1 MPEYDIQLDG
11 IDFMLL
17 PGSYKSYPD
26 GNLYV
31 DSRLGRQILG
41 DFTSGMSGP
50 KLNARNVP
58 ISSFYGEASIGS
70 WPAQWPIGINAV
82 GPAPGRVASGYTYAV
97 DEPKVLVRTSDY
109 TFIAA
114 GTKLWRW
121 DNSGAP
127 TLRFTFSQPIL
138 DMAVIRDSI
147 YIAFGDA
154 KSISRYTD
162 TTQAETVDEFGSTA
176 YASRMATLGSGLLFQ
191 RSNIPTECRWQF
203 TTTAGNGATR
213 TLDGQAL
220 AMVAYDDQILVAT
233 ALSIWSFTPA
243 ASGSASIDFEHWGV
257 ISSDGLQNSDDY
269 AWFKVFQGRLMAW
282 RGGRAMLYDKQ
293 RGWWRHAGLEGHLS
307 KGAAIV
313 NGWLIVSLLQR
324 ETMTPQLWGYNGSG
338 WWLLDEAQS
347 AYPASARGDRLIV
360 WEDAGS
366 ELMYYD
372 MDSGR
377 DSATVTPTFTLDT
390 ALFDAGESDRAKY
403 WRQIGV
409 ELARADPAGVGEW
422 SFELPYSTDGGAVW
436 TPAGAA
442 TSVSAATASV
452 KQSIAVTSNFLRV
465 RLIATQVSGLPPFV
479 MSVWAEYETLNE
491 SVRRRR
497 WQFKIAAADKVVTRD
512 AALDGRNG
520 QEIRNQLWDLFTN
533 VQTVTFRDVDYQTT
547 LSERSVRI
555 IGLREEWHKP
565 ADQQK
570 IGAHAT
576 FDVTIVEL

>member
-1 MPEYDIQLDG
+1 MAEYDIQLDG

-31 DSRLGRQILG
+31 DSRLGRQVLG

-50 KLNARNVP
+50 KLNMRNMP
-58 ISSFYGEASIGS
+58 ASSLYGEASIGS

-82 GPAPGRVASGYTYAV
+82 GPAPKRVASGHTYAV
-97 DEPKVLVRTSDY
+97 DEPKIIVRSDDY

-114 GTKLWRW
+114 GTQLWRW
-121 DNSGAP
+121 DNVGVP
-127 TLRFTFSQPIL
+127 ELRFTFSDPIV
-138 DMAVIRDSI
+138 DMARMRSTLF
-147 YIAFGDA
+147 IAFGNA
-154 KSISRYTD
+154 KAISSYLD
-162 TTQAETVDEFGSTA
+162 STQTESTDEFDSTA
-176 YASRMATLGSGLLFQ
+176 FASRIVTLGSGVLFQ
-191 RSNIPTECRWQF
+191 RSNVTSQCRWQF
-203 TTTAGNGATR
+203 TPGSVGVTR
-213 TLDGQAL
+213 TLDGPAL
-220 AMVAYDDQILVAT
+220 AMVAYEDQILVAT

-243 ASGSASIDFEHWGV
+243 ASGAASIDFEHWGV

-293 RGWWRHAGLEGHLS
+293 RGWWRHAGLEGHMS

-338 WWLLDEAQS
+338 WWLLDEAQA

-377 DSATVTPTFTLDT
+377 DSATIAPTFTLDT

-409 ELARADPAGVGEW
+409 ELARADPAGVGDW
-422 SFELPYSTDGGAVW
+422 SFDLQYSADGGAVW
-436 TPAGAA
+436 TSAGAA

-452 KQSIAVTSNFLRV
+452 KHTIAVTSNFLRV
-465 RLIATQVSGLPPFV
+465 RLIATQISGLPPFV

-497 WQFKIAAADKVVTRD
+497 WQFKIAATNRVVTRD
-512 AALDGRNG
+512 AALDGRDG
-520 QEIRNQLWDLFTN
+520 QEIREQLWDLFTN
-533 VQTVTFRDVDYQTT
+533 AQTVTFRDVDYQAT
-547 LSERSVRI
+547 LAERNVRI

-570 IGAHAT
+570 IGAHTT